1 MSEILRRHGDMA
13 FDPDSWLR
21 GLTEIGG
28 GYALTTDGRLSL
40 FVGDCD
46 GERLAHMMA
55 LVVGDTE
62 RQQAVKRTIQQRQCG
77 EVS

>member
-1 MSEILRRHGDMA
+1 MSG

-21 GLTEIGG
+21 GFTEIGG

-46 GERLAHMMA
+46 GEQLAQVMA
-55 LVVGDTE
+55 LVVGNAD
-62 RQQAVKRTIQQRQCG
+62 RQLAVKRTIQQRQCG